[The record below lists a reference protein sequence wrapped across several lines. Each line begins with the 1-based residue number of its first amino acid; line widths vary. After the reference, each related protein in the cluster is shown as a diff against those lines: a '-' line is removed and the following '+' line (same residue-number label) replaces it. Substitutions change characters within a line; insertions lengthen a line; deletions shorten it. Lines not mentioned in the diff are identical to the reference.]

1 MRRTLSIKNRDA
13 LTIVLKHWT
22 RNERDGLKIYVDRE
36 NRRNPGKR
44 MSAEA
49 VYDGC
54 IQSRRF
60 TDRVVIDE
68 TVYMMKI
75 ETRSVTSLVSVNRF
89 VWLVNVSY

>member
-1 MRRTLSIKNRDA
+1 
-13 LTIVLKHWT
+13 
-22 RNERDGLKIYVDRE
+22 LKIYVDRE
-36 NRRNPGKR
+36 NRRNAGKR

-60 TDRVVIDE
+60 TDRVVTDE

-89 VWLVNVSY
+89 VWLVNVSYLKLVKTQTIILTLLTFRSLSETFNFF